1 MHPTEGGRYSNICMV
16 FAGVAGKMKAE
27 AVLSSPDRVERSF
40 MIIILGVMAVSGGGV
55 FLLMTGENRT
65 RRPQNVG
72 PTLPQPKKDRV
83 EGLD

>member
-1 MHPTEGGRYSNICMV
+1 
-16 FAGVAGKMKAE
+16 
-27 AVLSSPDRVERSF
+27 
-40 MIIILGVMAVSGGGV
+40 MIIILGVMAVIGGGV

-65 RRPQNVG
+65 RRPQNAG